1 MHHRTFGGGSRLGF
15 LGRLGGLGFLACGAK
30 GNLSDVFKRAPLDTW
45 FSLSMDLYCFEKA
58 GADLKRVDTGM
69 LIATSGKL
77 SLGITGVRMVPGMA
91 GKAVIRCEAPR
102 E

>member
-1 MHHRTFGGGSRLGF
+1 
-15 LGRLGGLGFLACGAK
+15 
-30 GNLSDVFKRAPLDTW
+30 SDVFKRAPLDTW